1 MGNSSIKR
9 HYETAE
15 KTGVLNLSKSKLAEF
30 PKKIDNLSSILRT
43 LDISDN
49 SISSIPPDIDSFKL
63 LKSITCNNNKLTNL
77 PEELG
82 NLTKLETI
90 SFCGNKLEQLPFK
103 LSQLINLK
111 YVYLSGNHLKD
122 FPLILCGLR
131 HLDVVDLSNNLIESI
146 STGIGEL
153 RATEL
158 NLNQNRISSISDD
171 IADCPRLKTLRLEEN
186 CLQLTSIPQR
196 LLVDSKISLLTLE
209 GNLFEMKSFADLEGY
224 ELYMERYTAVK
235 KKMF

>member
-1 MGNSSIKR
+1 MGNTSLKR

-15 KTGVLNLSKSKLAEF
+15 KTGFLNLSKCKLTEF
-30 PKKIDNLSSILRT
+30 PKKLDNLSSVLRT

-49 SISSIPPDIDSFKL
+49 SIPLIPPDIESFKV

-77 PEELG
+77 PEEIG
-82 NLTKLETI
+82 NLTKLETL
-90 SFCGNKLEQLPFK
+90 SFCGNKLEDLPLT

-111 YVYLSGNHLKD
+111 YVYLSGNSLKD
-122 FPLILCGLR
+122 FPLLLCGLR
-131 HLDVVDLSNNLIESI
+131 HLDVVNLSNNLIENIPS
-146 STGIGEL
+146 GIGDL

-158 NLNQNRISSISDD
+158 NLNQNRISSISDN

-196 LLVDSKISLLTLE
+196 LLVDSTISLLTLE
-209 GNLFEMKSFADLEGY
+209 GNLFEMKTFADLEGY
-224 ELYMERYTAVK
+224 ESYMERYTAVK